1 MFGNRKGDPLRESK
15 LLRKRRKSLKGE
27 ASSATV
33 RSHAFHRVEL
43 RYLMVGG
50 AFNVAQFPVIG
61 CPAKSFFTNGTESIS
76 EALTVPP

>member
-1 MFGNRKGDPLRESK
+1 M
-15 LLRKRRKSLKGE
+15 
-27 ASSATV
+27 

-43 RYLMVGG
+43 RGYLMVGG
-50 AFNVAQFPVIG
+50 AFNVAQFSVIG